1 MQYVMFNLENST
13 KNAYALT
20 FPFFRFPYEE
30 SVSESLIFG
39 EKYNQTSKIIQSKC
53 GICKQSRCCGFQ
65 EWRFLLLLLW
75 RHDDAIV
82 GGVNERNTLEF
93 LKSVT
98 SACVKV
104 FRGNFVN

>member
-53 GICKQSRCCGFQ
+53 GICKHDVAVSKNDDCYCCYYDVMMTQ
-65 EWRFLLLLLW
+65 LW
-75 RHDDAIV
+75 
-82 GGVNERNTLEF
+82 EE
-93 LKSVT
+93 
-98 SACVKV
+98 
-104 FRGNFVN
+104 